1 MGTTIDDVLN
11 EINQSDSVIPINE
24 MLKGKS
30 PYQDMWRENLYN
42 KNMQLEIE
50 LAVTKNE
57 LKSTKRKL
65 ARYERKSW
73 SSDLGAGF

>member
-57 LKSTKRKL
+57 LKSTKKT
-65 ARYERKSW
+65 
-73 SSDLGAGF
+73 SSV